1 VSALRK
7 YSKLS
12 TTAKEKAM
20 TKQERA
26 DLTEEL
32 HDLLERV
39 LIAKEILGNGKRGC
53 AYEANKTLEPVG
65 FRLMELMKIIN
76 L

>member
-1 VSALRK
+1 
-7 YSKLS
+7 
-12 TTAKEKAM
+12 M

-26 DLTEEL
+26 DWTEEL

-65 FRLMELMKIIN
+65 FRLMELMKLIN
-76 L
+76 LEKASDNSLL